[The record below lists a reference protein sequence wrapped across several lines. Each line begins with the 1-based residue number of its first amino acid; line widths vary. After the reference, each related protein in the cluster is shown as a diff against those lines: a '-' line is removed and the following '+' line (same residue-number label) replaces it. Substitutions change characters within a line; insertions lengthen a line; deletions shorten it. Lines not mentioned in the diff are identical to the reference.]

1 MAKSIGA
8 GSVIS
13 IATTYGTLSNMTAIS
28 NATEA
33 VATLTAAH
41 GVVVG
46 DYLEVTSGWGK
57 LSSRIVRA
65 KAVSTNDVTFE
76 GINTVSTTDYPAGA
90 GTGSIRR
97 ITAWTPVSE
106 VKADSFS
113 VSGGEQQFTDATP
126 LDSYTEVRLPTI
138 RSAYSVSMAVMD
150 GSAGLTAARNAG
162 TTPTAFR
169 AANQQFVTVGNG
181 IWSVSDVP
189 SISGQNVTTYKT
201 DVSFVSA
208 PKTY

>member
-201 DVSFVSA
+201 DVSFVAA